1 MTAHRQ
7 NSLEPLTI
15 DNWRWQPFLNHACQ
29 ALQEFSPEP
38 YPIAEQ
44 FLLQRST
51 TGSKSK
57 PVEVTTATWAC
68 RTSKLRQ
75 VRAACVEA
83 GSAASVLNFVIN
95 PSTDFDLPFFG
106 ADLVTLPAGH
116 LLALD
121 LQPALKTDAAHTDSV
136 WNRLIPIFERWQKRL
151 PNGGPIPEEA
161 KPYFSPGFLWTRLPL
176 GEEGDSLIDEVVTA
190 AFNEYLRLY
199 VDLLGLDFDLLL
211 LDRLVA
217 IGRARPLSALC
228 HFCVARLVPMQ
239 RHLDDHL
246 VTAYPN
252 ISGVWLDEST

>member
-190 AFNEYLRLY
+190 VRHALPVSRARSQQ
-199 VDLLGLDFDLLL
+199 LLEGQKGYTAYRAEKDPARGMLTRFHGSAWTEAYIHDVLFDL
-211 LDRLVA
+211 
-217 IGRARPLSALC
+217 
-228 HFCVARLVPMQ
+228 
-239 RHLDDHL
+239 
-246 VTAYPN
+246 
-252 ISGVWLDEST
+252 

>member
-1 MTAHRQ
+1 MTVHRQ

-15 DNWRWQPFLNHACQ
+15 DNWRWQPFLNHAYQ

-199 VDLLGLDFDLLL
+199 VDLVRDAVPVSRARSQQLLEGQKGYTAYRAEKDPARGMLTRFHGSAWTEAYIHDVLFDL
-211 LDRLVA
+211 
-217 IGRARPLSALC
+217 
-228 HFCVARLVPMQ
+228 
-239 RHLDDHL
+239 
-246 VTAYPN
+246 
-252 ISGVWLDEST
+252 